1 MNSSFGARPST
12 PPTVRN
18 LIILTVVC
26 HILSIAATVFL
37 QFNVVQNF
45 GLHNWNSAYF
55 KPWQLVSYMFLHDMS
70 YIFLRDI
77 GGITHLLFN
86 MLGLWMFG
94 SMLERFWGAQKF
106 IIFYFVTGIGAGL
119 INVFSTTILLQPMF
133 DSAVF
138 YMNNPGYN
146 LFEHFVS
153 NYLPGSYDNEGV
165 NEFLKVWFNDP
176 LNPGYI
182 KESVQIV
189 NQVTD
194 LRLNT
199 PTVGASG
206 SIYGL
211 LLAFGVLF
219 PNSVI
224 MLLIPPIPLK
234 AKYFVLIFGGMELL
248 LGLRNNLED
257 NVGHFAHLGGMLF
270 GILLILLWKKQAK
283 NKNVI

>member
-1 MNSSFGARPST
+1 MNPSFGARPST

-18 LIILTVVC
+18 LIIITVVC
-26 HILSIAATVFL
+26 HLLNIAATEFF
-37 QFNVVQNF
+37 QFDVVKNF

-55 KPWQLVSYMFLHDMS
+55 KPWQLVSYIFLHDT
-70 YIFLRDI
+70 
-77 GGITHLLFN
+77 GGITHLFFN

-94 SMLERFWGAQKF
+94 SVLERFWGAQKF

-119 INVFSTTILLQPMF
+119 INVFSTTVLLQPMF

-153 NYLPGSYDNEGV
+153 NYLPGSYENEGV
-165 NEFLKVWFNDP
+165 NEFLKAWYADP
-176 LNPGYI
+176 LNPGYLQ
-182 KESVQIV
+182 ESVQIV

-194 LRLNT
+194 IRLNT

-211 LLAFGVLF
+211 LLAFGMLF

-224 MLLIPPIPLK
+224 MLLIPPIPMK

-270 GILLILLWKKQAK
+270 GILLILLWKKQAS
-283 NKNVI
+283 NKNVL

>member
-283 NKNVI
+283 NKNVV

>member
-1 MNSSFGARPST
+1 MNPSFGARPST

-18 LIILTVVC
+18 LIIITVVC
-26 HILSIAATVFL
+26 HLLSIAATEFL
-37 QFNVVQNF
+37 QFDVVKNF
-45 GLHNWNSAYF
+45 GLHNWNSADF
-55 KPWQLVSYMFLHDMS
+55 KPWQLIS
-70 YIFLRDI
+70 YIFLHDT
-77 GGITHLLFN
+77 GGITHLFFN

-94 SMLERFWGAQKF
+94 SVLERFWGAQKF

-138 YMNNPGYN
+138 YMNHPGYN

-153 NYLPGSYDNEGV
+153 NYLPGSYENEGV
-165 NEFLKVWFNDP
+165 NEFLKAWYSDP
-176 LNPGYI
+176 LNPGYLQ
-182 KESVQIV
+182 ESIQIV

-194 LRLNT
+194 IRLNT

-211 LLAFGVLF
+211 LLAFGMLF

-224 MLLIPPIPLK
+224 MLLIPPIPMK

-270 GILLILLWKKQAK
+270 GILLILLWKKQAS
-283 NKNVI
+283 NKNVL

>member
-1 MNSSFGARPST
+1 MNPSFGSRPST

-18 LIILTVVC
+18 LIIITLVC
-26 HILSIAATVFL
+26 HLLSIAVTEFF

-45 GLHNWNSAYF
+45 GLHNWNSTYF
-55 KPWQLVSYMFLHDMS
+55 KPWQLVSYIFLHDTGGLMH
-70 YIFLRDI
+70 IF
-77 GGITHLLFN
+77 FN

-94 SMLERFWGAQKF
+94 SVLERFWGAQKF
-106 IIFYFVTGIGAGL
+106 LIFYFVTGIGAGL
-119 INVFSTTILLQPMF
+119 INVFSTTIQLQPMF

-153 NYLPGSYDNEGV
+153 NYLPGSYENEGV
-165 NEFLKVWFNDP
+165 NEFLKAWYSDP
-176 LNPGYI
+176 LNPGYLQ
-182 KESVQIV
+182 ESVKIV

-194 LRLNT
+194 LRLNM

-211 LLAFGVLF
+211 LLAFGMLF
-219 PNSVI
+219 PNSII
-224 MLLIPPIPLK
+224 MLLIPPIPMK
-234 AKYFVLIFGGMELL
+234 AKYFVLVFGGMELL
-248 LGLRNNLED
+248 MGLRNNLED

-270 GILLILLWKKQAK
+270 GILLILIWKKQAN

>member
-26 HILSIAATVFL
+26 HILSIAATEFL

-45 GLHNWNSAYF
+45 GLHNWNSVYF

-283 NKNVI
+283 NKNVV

>member
-37 QFNVVQNF
+37 QVNVVQYC
-45 GLHNWNSAYF
+45 GLHDWNSAYV

-283 NKNVI
+283 NKNVV